1 MSKYTL
7 EVRFIC
13 EQKAGLT
20 SSVGCD
26 KIDSVISK
34 SWDKIFTSKVK
45 FFSESY
51 RKTLCSKILKH
62 YYLQEIGF
70 ETVGQWMYHLNTRLE
85 EIMPYYN
92 QLYKSEQLKF
102 DPLNNISVT
111 RSHLMEFDG
120 LVKTEDSGT
129 RDSSTDSSYKD
140 TNRMSDTPQGSLSGV
155 ESMRYLTQ
163 ATITDGTSDQTTN
176 ENTESQGKTITDN
189 EENFKET
196 VEGKHGGD
204 SYSDLL
210 MKYRDTFLNIDLQVI
225 DEFKD
230 LFMGLW

>member
-1 MSKYTL
+1 
-7 EVRFIC
+7 
-13 EQKAGLT
+13 
-20 SSVGCD
+20 
-26 KIDSVISK
+26 
-34 SWDKIFTSKVK
+34 
-45 FFSESY
+45 
-51 RKTLCSKILKH
+51 
-62 YYLQEIGF
+62 
-70 ETVGQWMYHLNTRLE
+70 
-85 EIMPYYN
+85 
-92 QLYKSEQLKF
+92 
-102 DPLNNISVT
+102 
-111 RSHLMEFDG
+111 
-120 LVKTEDSGT
+120 
-129 RDSSTDSSYKD
+129 
-140 TNRMSDTPQGSLSGV
+140 MSDTPQGSLSGV